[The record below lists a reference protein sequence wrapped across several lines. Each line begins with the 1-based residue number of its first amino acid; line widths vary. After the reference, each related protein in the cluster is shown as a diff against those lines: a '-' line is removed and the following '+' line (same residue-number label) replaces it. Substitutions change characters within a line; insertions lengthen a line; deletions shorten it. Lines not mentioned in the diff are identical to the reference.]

1 MAPSES
7 FGRRDLVKPL
17 GLRTQPNPYG
27 QMPEGALS
35 DARNCVMRDIGTIEA
50 APSSSDFTLITPSPT
65 NDQVRLLMPLDAGHV
80 FSFTETSGGVWSVCE
95 GVPGGTQ
102 NAAPLPSGVSTTSL
116 FPRTRVN
123 ATRSRDRMLVN
134 STRGAVVGD
143 SMAPTNSTERTLR
156 WAGLPQPGLPVV
168 SFSSSGA
175 VIPANT
181 MVAYCT
187 VLVRE
192 FGDGYVIQSVPSPAN
207 KFVTVSGVTATLF
220 CPLNVGAGHVV
231 AGDYIELYR
240 TDGLT
245 TTSTASDPGYTFKLI
260 ARKQLTS
267 TDITNSEVVIV
278 DSQQLVSPYFTTSG
292 RELYTNP
299 GQEGELAGNRQ
310 PDVSGAVAT
319 WRGYTFYG
327 NITERAQWVMSVPG
341 GINDFLIMADPA
353 RRLYGVGYRV
363 IAGSTSIG
371 SPTITGVSAAD
382 IVGVKPGQ
390 YWNDTLT
397 TFPAGT
403 TVVSVGATTITL
415 SANALLAGA
424 LPAFAGVSDKLEIN
438 GVGIAVESASNFVYT
453 IGPYEVQANQ
463 TINNSTGGD
472 NVGLTL
478 VIENAH
484 VYGRTPS
491 GLQTITVRGTNG
503 ANYSPPIPEY
513 NQTVQTFTPI
523 TTPNLYR
530 WSKDSEPEAVPSA
543 NEGLAGSADIVAF
556 TPTKDAL
563 WITCTDGALRLSGDT
578 APWRLDVVAPQCVP
592 CSPKSIVNLRDVP
605 YANTNLGFGALTP
618 AGFVPIS
625 NDVLKQQFPGQPF
638 SETDASFF
646 VGKNESD
653 GEVLIYQGTLD
664 AEKVYVYNAITNAFT
679 YLAYTTAHF
688 QNFTCFAWQDYTAD
702 GSPSCTL
709 FGVSEV
715 GSDPAYFRW
724 KSSFASANHLPMQV
738 QYLPVY
744 LKEPM
749 RSKQWIDMTFV
760 FSRAA
765 AGVGYTVYG
774 IVAGDTFTQSP
785 GVPILARGGTE
796 AYATVGIPRRYAI
809 DTKITPGLFSS
820 NTGSARVVLY
830 GISLRYVALT
840 AQQEQ
845 RG

>member
-1 MAPSES
+1 
-7 FGRRDLVKPL
+7 
-17 GLRTQPNPYG
+17 
-27 QMPEGALS
+27 MPEGALS

-102 NAAPLPSGVSTTSL
+102 NAAPLPSGVSTTGL

-143 SMAPTNSTERTLR
+143 NMAPTNGTQRTLR
-156 WAGLPQPGLPVV
+156 WAGLPQAGSPAVV
-168 SFSSSGA
+168 LTAGTI
-175 VIPANT
+175 IPLNI
-181 MVAYCT
+181 MVAYVA

-192 FGDGYVIQSVPSPAN
+192 FSDGYRLVGTPSPPQKA
-207 KFVTVSGVTATLF
+207 VPIVSNCIATLY
-220 CPLNVGAGHVV
+220 CALNVGSGHVV
-231 AGDYIELYR
+231 AGDYIEVYR
-240 TDGLT
+240 TDGLS
-245 TTSTASDPGYTFKLI
+245 TTSVNADPGDTFKLI
-260 ARKQLTS
+260 GRKQLTS
-267 TDITNSEVVIV
+267 GDIAANEAVIV
-278 DSQQLVSPYFTTSG
+278 DSQQLISPYYTTSG

-299 GQEGELAGNRQ
+299 GQEGSLAANRQ
-310 PDVSGAVAT
+310 PDVCGAIAT

-327 NITERAQWVMSVPG
+327 NITERAQWLMSVPG
-341 GINDFLIMADPA
+341 GINHKTLMATDA
-353 RRLYGVGYRV
+353 NRRAAGVGSRS
-363 IAGSTSIG
+363 IAGTTVIG
-371 SPTITGVSAAD
+371 NPTITGVSAAD
-382 IVGVKPGQ
+382 MVGIKPGQ
-390 YWNDTLT
+390 YWVDGLS
-397 TFPAGT
+397 TFPMGSV
-403 TVVSVGATTITL
+403 VVSTTATTITMN
-415 SANALLAGA
+415 ANATLAGA
-424 LPAFAGVSDKLEIN
+424 LPASAELQDIIEIN
-438 GVGIAVESASNFVYT
+438 GNPFRIPDASTLMFFVSRFASGIELT
-453 IGPYEVQANQ
+453 TNQ
-463 TINNSTGGD
+463 TVGSNANADSS
-472 NVGLTL
+472 GLTI
-478 VIENAH
+478 VFENAH
-484 VYGRTPS
+484 VYGQSPS
-491 GLQTITVRGTNG
+491 GTQNLTVRGTNG

-738 QYLPVY
+738 QYLPLY